1 MNQQNAME
9 ILKTGRNV
17 FLTGEPGAGKT
28 YTINT
33 YIDWLGTQNINGIA
47 VTASTGIAATHIG
60 GRTIH
65 AWSGIGVHTV
75 FDDSVLETILSKER
89 IVRQIQDT
97 NVLIIDEV
105 SMLSADQLDAVNTI
119 CCAARG
125 NSLDSFGGIQVI
137 FSGDFFQL
145 PPVVKNEEREK
156 ACYAFL
162 SDSWKKAKPI
172 SCYLTEQYRQEDM
185 RFLNLLRAVR
195 GNAVRGE
202 HYHLLSAQ
210 KTVDISGVEPVHLY
224 SHNEDIDSENDRELD
239 QLPGTV
245 KIFEMRLEGNEFVA
259 KNLAKNCLSPEI
271 LKLKKGAKVMFTK
284 NNPAGEFM
292 NGTLGTVVSFDKENG
307 LPIVE
312 KANGEKITVP
322 RMEWDV
328 RENDK
333 TVASITQVP
342 LRLAWA
348 ITIHKS
354 QGISLDAAKID
365 LSKTFEKGQG
375 YVALSRVRTL
385 SGMQVVGI
393 NKNALE
399 VSEIITKK
407 DREFFAYSGE
417 IDRVFTDTDRVENVR
432 KEQDA
437 FVKRVGR
444 RRKK

>member
-1 MNQQNAME
+1 
-9 ILKTGRNV
+9 
-17 FLTGEPGAGKT
+17 
-28 YTINT
+28 
-33 YIDWLGTQNINGIA
+33 
-47 VTASTGIAATHIG
+47 
-60 GRTIH
+60 
-65 AWSGIGVHTV
+65 
-75 FDDSVLETILSKER
+75 
-89 IVRQIQDT
+89 
-97 NVLIIDEV
+97 
-105 SMLSADQLDAVNTI
+105 
-119 CCAARG
+119 
-125 NSLDSFGGIQVI
+125 
-137 FSGDFFQL
+137 
-145 PPVVKNEEREK
+145 
-156 ACYAFL
+156 
-162 SDSWKKAKPI
+162 
-172 SCYLTEQYRQEDM
+172 
-185 RFLNLLRAVR
+185 
-195 GNAVRGE
+195 
-202 HYHLLSAQ
+202 
-210 KTVDISGVEPVHLY
+210 
-224 SHNEDIDSENDRELD
+224 
-239 QLPGTV
+239 
-245 KIFEMRLEGNEFVA
+245 
-259 KNLAKNCLSPEI
+259 
-271 LKLKKGAKVMFTK
+271 
-284 NNPAGEFM
+284 
-292 NGTLGTVVSFDKENG
+292 
-307 LPIVE
+307 
-312 KANGEKITVP
+312 
-322 RMEWDV
+322 MEWDV